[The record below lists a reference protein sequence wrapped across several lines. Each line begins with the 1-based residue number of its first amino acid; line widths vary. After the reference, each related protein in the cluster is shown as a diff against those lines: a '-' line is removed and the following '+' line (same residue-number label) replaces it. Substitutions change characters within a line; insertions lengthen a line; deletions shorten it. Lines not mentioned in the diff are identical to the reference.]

1 MEKTCRIILKII
13 IILII
18 IQLIHMPTSQAS
30 FWGDI
35 FKSGDEFLNDGK
47 NQGVALGEDD
57 MKEGIGKIFNILVAL
72 GTILSVLVGAILGI
86 KFMFGS
92 LEEKAEIK
100 EILIPY
106 ILGCIV
112 IVGAC
117 GIWKLVI
124 MVLNSVT

>member
-112 IVGAC
+112 IFGAF